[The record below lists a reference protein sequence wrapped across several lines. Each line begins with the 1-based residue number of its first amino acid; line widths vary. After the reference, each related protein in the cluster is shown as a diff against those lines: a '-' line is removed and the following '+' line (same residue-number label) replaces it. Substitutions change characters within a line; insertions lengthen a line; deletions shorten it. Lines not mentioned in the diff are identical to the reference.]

1 MVTYTKSYYYI
12 KGLLNILN
20 IKTIN
25 LYILYYN
32 YYYYILY
39 FFFLIDNEPTVY
51 NSKSFDHGIMDAILK
66 SELYDKGKEGCSL
79 LENNKIIIGVLIK
92 FYSTV

>member
-39 FFFLIDNEPTVY
+39 YFFLIDNEPTVY
-51 NSKSFDHGIMDAILK
+51 NSKSFNHGIMDAILK
-66 SELYDKGKEGCSL
+66 SKYMIKGRKDVPYLKIIKLL
-79 LENNKIIIGVLIK
+79 LE
-92 FYSTV
+92 F